1 MWVKSHLC
9 DYILFNL
16 IKKLMENIFR
26 VINALIGTLSLIIV
40 FLFELFVK
48 ITLSLLF
55 LIAGIVLL
63 TLLPYKILIT
73 KKDWSG
79 AFEGKFGKY
88 VEYMY
93 DYGTDFKY
101 YDLCEKIR
109 DMYFD

>member
-1 MWVKSHLC
+1 
-9 DYILFNL
+9 
-16 IKKLMENIFR
+16 MENIFR

-63 TLLPYKILIT
+63 ILLPYKILIT
-73 KKDWSG
+73 KKDWRG
-79 AFEGKFGKY
+79 IFEGKFGKY
-88 VEYMY
+88 IEYMY

-109 DMYFD
+109 DMYFN

>member
-26 VINALIGTLSLIIV
+26 VINALIGTLTIGIV

-48 ITLSLLF
+48 IILSLWF

-63 TLLPYKILIT
+63 ILLPYKILIT
-73 KKDWSG
+73 KSGWRG
-79 AFEGKFGKY
+79 AFEGSFGKY
-88 VEYMY
+88 VEYVY
-93 DYGTDFKY
+93 DYGTDFKN
-101 YDLCEKIR
+101 YDFCEKVR
-109 DMYFD
+109 SMYFD